1 MMTSHMPTLLPVFQL
16 LSRLPVSNKEYGNFA
31 WDGDIPAYEPT
42 TLKSKKAWRTREMQL
57 EVERD
62 DRGELN
68 SPVMSDPNNIGHQQY
83 RCVRARAS
91 RATCQTISE
100 RKLMNAVSK
109 FSSDVI

>member
-1 MMTSHMPTLLPVFQL
+1 M
-16 LSRLPVSNKEYGNFA
+16 SNKEYGNFA

-83 RCVRARAS
+83 RCARACVTRDVS
-91 RATCQTISE
+91 YNQRE
-100 RKLMNAVSK
+100 LFNAVSK
-109 FSSDVI
+109 FSSDEI

>member
-1 MMTSHMPTLLPVFQL
+1 MTSHTHCCLPVFQL